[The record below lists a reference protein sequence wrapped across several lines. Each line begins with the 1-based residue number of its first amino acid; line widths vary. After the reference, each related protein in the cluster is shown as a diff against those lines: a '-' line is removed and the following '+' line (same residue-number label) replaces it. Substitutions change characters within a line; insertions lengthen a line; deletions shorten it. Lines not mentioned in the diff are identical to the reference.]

1 MSAEIRSTS
10 DFEQPPTHYMHIGFD
25 NFSNFQ
31 RTHIEQNRNP
41 LDDNFDWWYWCGI
54 KNDEEKQTLIQ
65 QYNDFIAQIPENFYN
80 NQNVESSLNRLVQQ
94 GIMTPEYAECL
105 RDSITNMNGDFIA
118 NNRMTIGDHSFN
130 IEQRRMFFRILF
142 TIYTKSINKG
152 KGGYVQ
158 GESFLIGKLWLMLQ
172 TIENLQNIEQLLYLI
187 YLNIFIKT
195 PMKMLIQPSGSD
207 ARCAPIFPEGKLKPF
222 QFMGWLLCVMI
233 IKKNKNSW
241 SYFINNN
248 DKKPIDAIFSGI
260 IQPATSVILPQRQGF
275 PLIDTRILDFR
286 KIIGDLLVSKD
297 ITQWIAYVL
306 SYWCSYMPEEYQ
318 WNNIWDNGSPIGLD
332 FNSGDGT
339 SISTDTILQNLPMHL
354 RGNNDF
360 NIYNNPLDENEFNR
374 IYRYF
379 RGLRKQGRFTTDSR
393 LSAPVASKQR
403 TRFESIVLLCTK
415 KSWKKGKRNSNGDQM
430 FVLPRK
436 FIKGDRIWST
446 PYSPTPENINTE
458 TPESSSTQQTSGNVE
473 EAPPPHP
480 NRRPTLPPH
489 PHQQQSSRGR
499 RVGPE
504 QTPYFGANKQT
515 FFINQWSVWSEANVG
530 DPLARAYGEFT
541 NLAAAI
547 GGGQYGA
554 NSPTFVPFLYLV
566 ANKNGGNY
574 DITQGQARG
583 AAVNWQDAFNAQQFQ
598 ELDRSADNFSRWS
611 NQHNPELMQIL
622 IQFLTDVNQN
632 PQNIQ
637 VGGKRKR
644 RKRRRRYKSLKK
656 SNRKLNR
663 TIKLLR

>member
-1 MSAEIRSTS
+1 MSSEIRSTS

-41 LDDNFDWWYWCGI
+41 LDNNFDWWYWCGI
-54 KNDEEKQTLIQ
+54 KNNEEKQILIQ
-65 QYNDFIAQIPENFYN
+65 QYNDFIGQIPENFYN

-105 RDSITNMNGDFIA
+105 RDSITNMNGDFIT
-118 NNRMTIGDHSFN
+118 NNRMTIADHNFN

-195 PMKMLIQPSGSD
+195 PMKMLIQPAGSN
-207 ARCAPIFPEGKLKPF
+207 ARCSPVYPEDKLKPF
-222 QFMGWLLCVMI
+222 QFMGWLLIVMI
-233 IKKNKNSW
+233 IKKNKNNW
-241 SYFINNN
+241 SLFIN
-248 DKKPIDAIFSGI
+248 DPQKTEIDNIFSGVV
-260 IQPATSVILPQRQGF
+260 QSATSIILQQLVGG
-275 PLIDTRILDFR
+275 PLITCRINDFK
-286 KIIGDLLVSKD
+286 KIIGNLLVSKD

-306 SYWCSYMPEEYQ
+306 SYWCSYIPEHKQ
-318 WNNIWDNGSPIGLD
+318 WNYIFQNTNEAESEGSLPYRANGTNL
-332 FNSGDGT
+332 
-339 SISTDTILQNLPMHL
+339 STDDIIQHLPLNL
-354 RGNNDF
+354 RGGYDV
-360 NIYNNPLDENEFNR
+360 YDNPLNENEFNR

-393 LSAPVASKQR
+393 LSAPVAAKQR

-415 KSWKKGKRNSNGDQM
+415 KSWKKNKRIGNGGYKYI
-430 FVLPRK
+430 LPRK

-446 PYSPTPENINTE
+446 PLSPAPENINAE
-458 TPESSSTQQTSGNVE
+458 TPESSNTQQTSGNVE

-515 FFINQWSVWSEANVG
+515 FFINQWSVWSEANIG
-530 DPLARAYGEFT
+530 DPLAIAYGEFT
-541 NLAAAI
+541 NLAAAV

-566 ANKNGGNY
+566 ANENGGNY
-574 DITQGQARG
+574 DITQGQAPNG
-583 AAVNWQDAFNAQQFQ
+583 DDVNWTRAFTPPQLQ
-598 ELDRSADNFSRWS
+598 ELNQSADSFSQWA
-611 NQHNPELMQIL
+611 NQHNQQLIRVL
-622 IQFLTDVNQN
+622 IQFLTDVNQD
-632 PQNIQ
+632 PATIQ
-637 VGGKRKR
+637 VGGKRK
-644 RKRRRRYKSLKK
+644 KKRRRYKSLKK

-663 TIKLLR
+663 TIKLR